1 MRGKPDGHTQKN
13 EPDRRILP
21 RAKSHADGIRGLSV
35 RPETANLLEENKA
48 GRSLTA
54 ALATTFGFDAKSKI
68 NKWDHIQLKG
78 ECRKFTRRLLQYS
91 RAGTNLKQSR
101 EGRRGEGHGGSGSGT
116 GRRKPPGR
124 APVLR
129 ASGRGA
135 AGSGRAFS
143 VLEFRRRAR
152 SRARMV
158 TSGVTMRGVRPRGA

>member
-21 RAKSHADGIRGLSV
+21 RGKSHADGIRGLSV

-78 ECRKFTRRLLQYS
+78 ECRKFTLRLLQYS

-101 EGRRGEGHGGSGSGT
+101 EGRRAEGHGGSGSGT
-116 GRRKPPGR
+116 GRRKPPGW

-129 ASGRGA
+129 ASGWGA
-135 AGSGRAFS
+135 AGSERAFS